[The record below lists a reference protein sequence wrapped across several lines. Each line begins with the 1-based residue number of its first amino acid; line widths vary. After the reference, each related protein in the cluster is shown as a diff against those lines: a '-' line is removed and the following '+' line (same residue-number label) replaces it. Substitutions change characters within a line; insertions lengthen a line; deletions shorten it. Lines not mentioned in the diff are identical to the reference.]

1 MCSPNKILCGSKML
15 PVGTAVAAKGPR
27 DYNQCKL
34 NRHHTKPGSMI
45 SKRVSTEVSK
55 TDMSVHTAR
64 IALEAVVDSCQLVH
78 KAAAKRGV

>member
-1 MCSPNKILCGSKML
+1 ML

-34 NRHHTKPGSMI
+34 NRYHAKPGSVM
-45 SKRVSTEVSK
+45 SKRILTEVSR

-78 KAAAKRGV
+78 KAAAKRGT